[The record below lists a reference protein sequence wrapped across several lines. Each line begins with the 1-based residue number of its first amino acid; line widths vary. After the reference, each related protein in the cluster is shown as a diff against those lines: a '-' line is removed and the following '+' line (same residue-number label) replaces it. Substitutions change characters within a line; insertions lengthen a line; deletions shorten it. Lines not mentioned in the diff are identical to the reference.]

1 MHILQ
6 VVHQFPPEHIGG
18 TEYYTQ
24 WLSREMIKQ
33 GHDVSIFHRGS
44 GTQAKL
50 QCREEDGIR
59 IWTAQNGPMTPN
71 RRFLATFGNAVLTQ
85 AFTDVL
91 EKEKPDLVHIQH
103 LMGLPRRIAD
113 EIRAAGIPYV
123 VTLHDYYYFCAN
135 AQLIT
140 NYDDS
145 LCDGPN
151 WWLNCGRCAV
161 ARAGQTR
168 AGLLA
173 PSLAPILG
181 VRNRWLRAVLSQAAC
196 VIAPTQFVKNI
207 YGKAN
212 ISTKNIRVITHGI
225 PKPDEAQIEQIHARK
240 YYEKPPLRLGYIGGI
255 DWQKGLHVL
264 VTAVNQ
270 LPHDT
275 IHLTIYGDTKTNPAY
290 VETLNSMIQHA
301 NIHFAGRIPRDQIW
315 SALAEID
322 LIAIPSLWYETSSLI
337 IQEAFAADVPV
348 MASRL
353 GGMVE
358 KIENNV
364 NGLLVDPGSIVHWQ
378 QQLSLLIDNPNKLAQ
393 FRNHIPYVQSI
404 AEHVDDIESVYQ
416 QSVKST

>member
-24 WLSREMIKQ
+24 WLSREMIKR

-44 GTQAKL
+44 GPQAKL
-50 QCREEDGIR
+50 QRREEGGIR

-71 RRFLATFGNAVLTQ
+71 RRFLATFGNTVLTQ
-85 AFTDVL
+85 AFSEVL

-103 LMGLPRRIAD
+103 LMGLPRRIAA
-113 EIRAAGIPYV
+113 EIRAAGIPYA

-145 LCDGPN
+145 LCNGPN
-151 WWLNCGRCAV
+151 MWLNCGRCAM
-161 ARAGQTR
+161 ARAGRTR
-168 AGLLA
+168 AGFLA
-173 PSLAPILG
+173 PGMAPLLG
-181 VRNRWLRAVLSQAAC
+181 VRNRLLRSVLSHASC
-196 VIAPTQFVKNI
+196 VIAPTQFVKNL
-207 YGKAN
+207 YGQAN
-212 ISTKNIRVITHGI
+212 ISTKNIQVITHGI
-225 PKPDEAQIEQIHARK
+225 PMPDEAQSERISARND
-240 YYEKPPLRLGYIGGI
+240 YEKPPLRLGYIGGI

-270 LPHDT
+270 LPHEA
-275 IHLTIYGDTKTNPAY
+275 IQLTIYGDTKTNPTY
-290 VETLNSMIQHA
+290 VEKLKGMIQHP

-348 MASRL
+348 IVSRL

-358 KIENNV
+358 KVEDNV
-364 NGLLVDPGSIVHWQ
+364 NGLLINPGDIMHWQ
-378 QQLSLLIDNPNKLAQ
+378 QQLSLLINNPDKLAY
-393 FRNHIPYVQSI
+393 FRRRIPHVRSI
-404 AEHVDDIESVYQ
+404 SEHVGDIESVYQ
-416 QSVKST
+416 QSVKSM